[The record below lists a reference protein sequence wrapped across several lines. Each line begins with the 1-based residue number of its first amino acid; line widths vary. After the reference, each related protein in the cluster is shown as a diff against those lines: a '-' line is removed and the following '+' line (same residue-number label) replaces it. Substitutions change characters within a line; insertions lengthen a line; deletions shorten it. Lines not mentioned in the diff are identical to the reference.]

1 VATLAQAAAE
11 LAYTQVPA
19 PSPDAEPTPRWH
31 PATRIAFRF
40 CVVYFGLY
48 VITTQM
54 LGSLVVIPGLGIPPL
69 QSLPPLRGIFLWIGN
84 HVFGIA
90 HPIAFRSTG
99 SGDKTF
105 DWVHAAA
112 LLLIATIATAVWS
125 AVGRRRQHH
134 ARLFACFRLFLRL
147 AVATTFLSYGFAKVI
162 PLQMPAPFLTRL
174 VQPYGSFSPMGVLWS
189 SIGASPAYEVFVGLA
204 EVGAAVLLF
213 IPWTA
218 QLGAMMALMDSIA
231 IFTLNMTYDVPVK
244 LFAFH
249 LVLMSLVLA
258 APNARRLFDLF
269 ILHRSAAIPPEPAIG
284 RTSRARRIAVVA
296 PMVFGL
302 YAICLGFY
310 RSTESWMQFGGGAP
324 RSALY
329 GIWDVQ
335 QMAVDGQVR
344 PPLATDTTR
353 WRRAIFQR
361 PVAMSFQRP
370 TDTFKGYGTKI
381 DTIAK
386 TLTLTT
392 FDSTPSKFPFT
403 YQRPAKDRLILDGT
417 MEGHAVH
424 MELAYRDPD
433 SFLQRSRGFHWIS
446 EMPFNR

>member
-1 VATLAQAAAE
+1 
-11 LAYTQVPA
+11 
-19 PSPDAEPTPRWH
+19 
-31 PATRIAFRF
+31 
-40 CVVYFGLY
+40 
-48 VITTQM
+48 
-54 LGSLVVIPGLGIPPL
+54 
-69 QSLPPLRGIFLWIGN
+69 
-84 HVFGIA
+84 
-90 HPIAFRSTG
+90 
-99 SGDKTF
+99 
-105 DWVHAAA
+105 
-112 LLLIATIATAVWS
+112 
-125 AVGRRRQHH
+125 
-134 ARLFACFRLFLRL
+134 
-147 AVATTFLSYGFAKVI
+147 
-162 PLQMPAPFLTRL
+162 
-174 VQPYGSFSPMGVLWS
+174 
-189 SIGASPAYEVFVGLA
+189 
-204 EVGAAVLLF
+204 
-213 IPWTA
+213 
-218 QLGAMMALMDSIA
+218 
-231 IFTLNMTYDVPVK
+231 
-244 LFAFH
+244 
-249 LVLMSLVLA
+249 
-258 APNARRLFDLF
+258 
-269 ILHRSAAIPPEPAIG
+269 
-284 RTSRARRIAVVA
+284 
-296 PMVFGL
+296 
-302 YAICLGFY
+302 
-310 RSTESWMQFGGGAP
+310 MQFGGGAP